1 MSELL
6 RQQSSHAFI
15 HLVFARAAERFSSQ
29 DRRTLPASCKK
40 YVLSLS
46 PTFQPYVNK
55 SSTAELHN
63 EKNQPNLKAAG
74 TIGMP
79 LDQFTNEAYEG
90 LASGKEEVAI
100 GDGQRWYEK
109 IEPAREEIFRAMI
122 AR

>member
-1 MSELL
+1 MSKLL
-6 RQQSSHAFI
+6 RQQSGHAFI
-15 HLVFARAAERFSSQ
+15 HLVFARAAERFYNQ

-40 YVLSLS
+40 YVFSIS
-46 PTFQPYVNK
+46 PIFQPDVNN
-55 SSTAELHN
+55 STPAELHN
-63 EKNQPNLKAAG
+63 QKNQPNLKVAG

-109 IEPAREEIFRAMI
+109 VEPARQELFRAI
-122 AR
+122 IGR